1 MKNRVKALVIAGV
14 LGLTG
19 VVGLRAFAGSSEKT
33 QANKALESA
42 YENGWERAE
51 KEKSYVYC
59 VASISKVYTTA
70 AVMQL
75 VDEGKVRLDA
85 PVTEYL
91 PSFRLADDRYQKIT
105 VRMLMTHTSG
115 IMGTTQL
122 GAFLYGDASSVHH
135 DELLNILAGQRLKAE
150 PGKYAAYCNDGF
162 ELLEHIVENVT
173 GMSFTDYVKEK
184 LAAPVGATATS
195 TGNEVEI
202 LKDLA
207 PAYASNLLYENDA
220 TMSLGTGGVYAT
232 AADAARFGSAF
243 FTGNE
248 VLLSEKSK
256 KEMGTRWNQTD
267 PYTDDNG
274 LGWDAV
280 STPKYEEAGVVCYG
294 KGGDVN
300 SDHGFLLVAPNE
312 KISIA
317 VLSNGGS
324 STLDALVAQALLNVC
339 LEEQGI
345 VIPEDE
351 KASYQVAPGIPAS
364 YDEFAGDYVT
374 RNDLAGGD
382 VISRVSFPDHKYMH
396 VENISAIKTTCADY
410 VLTEDGKFAEL
421 AAEVADS
428 GLSDMR
434 IAMNPELLS
443 FVKKQGQVLIACDRN
458 ESFPGIG
465 SHESQTYVGE
475 RLPEN
480 PISEDVLSSWMA
492 FNGMDFVLTGDV
504 WSSQGYNAAIST
516 MVLSAKKPGYLYMI
530 NGMGTRIL
538 KIVDESS
545 AVSFMTIPSST
556 SRDLIDIKIQNS
568 KNGVTYTSSAG
579 LSALAETDLETFDD
593 GIKEIT
599 LKTGEARWFQIGD
612 SMVGREVM
620 IAERPENSAV
630 YVYNKY
636 GEVLYNTHIV
646 DETSVLP
653 MPKGGKIVFLG
664 ETDGTVTLQ

>member
-14 LGLTG
+14 LVFSG
-19 VVGLRAFAGSSEKT
+19 VVGLHALAGNGEKSSVDP
-33 QANKALESA
+33 APESV
-42 YENGWERAE
+42 YENGWERVE

-91 PSFRLADDRYQKIT
+91 PDYRMADDRYQKIT
-105 VRMLMTHTSG
+105 VRMLMNHTSG

-135 DELLNILAGQRLKAE
+135 DELLNVLAGQRLKAD
-150 PGKYAAYCNDGF
+150 PGEFAAYCNDGF
-162 ELLEHIVENVT
+162 ELLEHIVESVT
-173 GMSFTDYVKEK
+173 GMPFTDYVKEK
-184 LAAPVGATATS
+184 LAAPMGATTTS
-195 TGNEVEI
+195 TGNEVKD

-207 PAYASNLLYENDA
+207 PAYVSNLLYENDSV
-220 TMSLGTGGVYAT
+220 MSLGTGGVYAT
-232 AADAARFGSAF
+232 ASDAARFGSAF

-256 KEMGTRWNQTD
+256 KEMGKRWNQTD
-267 PYTDDNG
+267 LYMDGNG
-274 LGWDAV
+274 LGWDEV
-280 STPKYEEAGVVCYG
+280 SFPQYEKAGVVCYG

-300 SDHGFLLVAPNE
+300 TDHGFLLVAPNE
-312 KISIA
+312 KISIS

-324 STLDALVAQALLNVC
+324 STLDALVAQAILDIC

-351 KASYQVAPGIPAS
+351 KASHQVISDIPAS

-396 VENISAIKTTCADY
+396 VENMSAIKTTYADY
-410 VLTEDGKFAEL
+410 VLTEGGKFAEL

-428 GLSDMR
+428 GLLDMR

-443 FVKKQGQVLIACDRN
+443 FVKKQGQVLIACDRK
-458 ESFPGIG
+458 ETFPGVG
-465 SHESQTYVGE
+465 SHESLTYVGE
-475 RLPEN
+475 RLPDN
-480 PISEDVLSSWMA
+480 PISEDVLAFWMA
-492 FNGMDFVLTGDV
+492 YNGMEFVLTGDV

-516 MVLSAKKPGYLYMI
+516 MVLSAEKPGYLYMI

-538 KIVDESS
+538 KIADESN
-545 AVSFMTIPSST
+545 AISFMTIPSST
-556 SRDLIDIKIQNS
+556 SRDLIDIKLQ
-568 KNGVTYTSSAG
+568 KTENGVTYTSSAG
-579 LSALAETDLETFDD
+579 LSSLAETDLEVFDD
-593 GIKEIT
+593 GIKEIA
-599 LKTGEARWFQIGD
+599 LKTGQARWFQIDD
-612 SMVGREVM
+612 SMTGREVS
-620 IAERPENSAV
+620 IAARPENSAV
-630 YVYNKY
+630 FVYNKY

-646 DETSVLP
+646 DETQVLP

-664 ETDGTVTLQ
+664 ETGGVVTLQ